1 MQKHARNM
9 PEREILYG
17 LHTCEEALKNSRRVF
32 RRTRATR
39 NAARKLEEAFTA
51 AGITP
56 EIVQPKELTREL
68 GPDAVHQGVMLQ
80 ADPLPQPRLDQLPR
94 RGLLVLLDQVT
105 DPHNVGAILRSAC
118 AFAASAVV
126 TTARHAPESSAVLA
140 KAASGALEH
149 VPYVK
154 VTNLARA
161 IAELK
166 DYGFTIY
173 GLDSEAPMALDAIGG
188 VPDAAAI
195 VLGAEGKGLRQLT
208 RQSCDH
214 LVRLALPGPIRSL
227 NVSNAAA
234 ITLFAMHKRMGEDT

>member
-9 PEREILYG
+9 PEHEILYG
-17 LHTCEEALKNSRRVF
+17 LHTCEAALNNPRRVF
-32 RRTRATR
+32 RRARATR
-39 NAARKLEEAFTA
+39 NAARKLQEAFRA
-51 AGITP
+51 AGIEP
-56 EIVQPKELTREL
+56 DIVHPRALNREL
-68 GPDAVHQGVMLQ
+68 GPDAVHQGVLLI
-80 ADPLPQPRLDQLPR
+80 ADPLAQPRLDQIPR
-94 RGLLVLLDQVT
+94 HGVVVLLDQVT
-105 DPHNVGAILRSAC
+105 DPHNVGAILRTAC

-173 GLDSEAPMALDAIGG
+173 GLDSEAPAVLDTAGA
-188 VPDAAAI
+188 VPEAAAI

-208 RQSCDH
+208 RRSCDH

-234 ITLFAMHKRMGEDT
+234 ITLFAMTKQAGEDA